1 MCESWFFYGSNF
13 CGCVNWHHQ
22 PLHVPHMECLVFGSG
37 WRKSILSFSWHGRYC
52 CRRHHHHCYCV
63 AGVAFS
69 SFFMFYSPCIYTNF
83 PVMLFRIKIR
93 ITPVRPLHTKTGQTK
108 RCGAHKTRDKAIT
121 DGCICKSIYT
131 LFSIHFHS
139 EKHFCFLSLNDT
151 IKNTHT
157 HKHNSRPCLNAWKV
171 QKITANGNNTSQL
184 GEQNQS
190 RMSHSPNQRERE

>member
-1 MCESWFFYGSNF
+1 MFSFWFGLTEEHFVILMTRPLLLPPPPPSLLLCSW
-13 CGCVNWHHQ
+13 
-22 PLHVPHMECLVFGSG
+22 
-37 WRKSILSFSWHGRYC
+37 C
-52 CRRHHHHCYCV
+52 C
-63 AGVAFS
+63 FLF
-69 SFFMFYSPCIYTNF
+69 FFMFYSPCIYTNF

-157 HKHNSRPCLNAWKV
+157 HKHNSSPCLNAWKV
-171 QKITANGNNTSQL
+171 QKITANGNNMSQL

-190 RMSHSPNQRERE
+190 RMSHSSNQRERIELSQEKNDKQT